1 MSVIYW
7 CHMLPIFV
15 HNRGK
20 VYKNLLYKLSK
31 KHVLDVH
38 NNNFNVYLNG
48 IESYLEVI
56 DGDNLH
62 VDR

>member
-1 MSVIYW
+1 
-7 CHMLPIFV
+7 
-15 HNRGK
+15 
-20 VYKNLLYKLSK
+20 LSTIEERCTRICYTNCRK
-31 KHVLDVH
+31 KHVFDVH

-62 VDR
+62 VGM

>member
-1 MSVIYW
+1 M
-7 CHMLPIFV
+7 
-15 HNRGK
+15 
-20 VYKNLLYKLSK
+20 YKNLLYKLSK
-31 KHVLDVH
+31 KHVFDVH

-62 VDR
+62 VGM